1 MINLSIF
8 IDIKKLTINP
18 LIIYLVLI
26 INIMSFITE
35 SDVELFHENYDEIL
49 EDIKRRAL
57 EVLEPTK
64 DEQDKISAIVRK
76 FIIDNKRKVYGGNG
90 LNQLILLK
98 NPKGGIYNELLVV
111 PDFDTYSPD
120 PINDIIKLSNI
131 LHHAG
136 FHHIYAR
143 DAQHKETYTLLV
155 ESQVYC
161 DFSYVPWNIY
171 KHIPFETTKDGLH
184 IAHPHFMMIDYYR
197 VLTTPLGSYQHK
209 LEQRVERLHLL
220 EHYYPLPKETHFN
233 NPTLNENN
241 KECYSVIEK
250 FIGARPSVI
259 VLGYYAFN
267 VHRKFNRQPAINIPY
282 YEMISIN
289 YREDALTLINELKK
303 VSSNITYKEHW
314 PFFQFIGYS
323 VNIYND
329 GELIC
334 MIYDHYNKCLPFIR
348 TNEGVNIGTTSLLI
362 QSMLTDIIR
371 FRVNEN
377 NLEKKNYYAMM
388 HMMLYMRRKWLDYHK
403 KTYLNDSIYREFK
416 TECIGKTMT
425 ALMEKQLRIDARKKM
440 KKSIV
445 WSYNPADG
453 LKENDSERRF
463 SNSSGNVIIP
473 CHYRKLEEMP
483 CPDTPLND
491 EISNSD
497 DYDELSVPDS
507 N

>member
-1 MINLSIF
+1 
-8 IDIKKLTINP
+8 
-18 LIIYLVLI
+18 
-26 INIMSFITE
+26 MSFIIE
-35 SDVELFHENYDEIL
+35 SDVDLFHEKHDEIL
-49 EDIKRRAL
+49 EEIKRKAL
-57 EVLEPTK
+57 EILEPTK
-64 DEQDKISAIVRK
+64 DEQDKIASIVKQFAIDK
-76 FIIDNKRKVYGGNG
+76 KRKIYGGYG

-98 NPKGGIYNELLVV
+98 NPKGGIYNELLTV
-111 PDFDTYSPD
+111 PDIDMYSPD

-131 LHHAG
+131 LHEAG

-155 ESQVYC
+155 DSQVYC

-171 KHIPFETTKDGLH
+171 KNIPVEITKEGLY

-220 EHYYPLPKETHFN
+220 EHYYPLPKATYYD
-233 NPTLNENN
+233 NPKLNEAN
-241 KECYSVIEK
+241 KPCYDVINK
-250 FIGARPSVI
+250 FIKNRPSVI

-267 VHRKFNRQPAINIPY
+267 VHRKFNNQSLINVPY

-303 VSSNITYKEHW
+303 TSDNITYEECW

-323 VNIYND
+323 VNIYNN

-334 MIYDHYNKCLPFIR
+334 MMYDHYNKCLPIIH
-348 TNEGVNIGTTSLLI
+348 TSDGVNIGTTSLLI

-371 FRVNEN
+371 FRVQDKNI
-377 NLEKKNYYAMM
+377 EKKTYYAMI
-388 HMMLYMRRKWLDYHK
+388 HLMLVMRRRWLEHHK

-425 ALMEKQLRIDARKKM
+425 AVMEKQLRIDARKKM

-453 LKENDSERRF
+453 IRENDDERRF

-473 CHYRKLEEMP
+473 CHLKKLEEVP
-483 CPDTPLND
+483 CPDTPLNEEINSAEEYD
-491 EISNSD
+491 GSPDIDIISN
-497 DYDELSVPDS
+497 
-507 N
+507 